1 MRRQRKERR
10 AVWRWLDDNFEE
22 TICAGL
28 LLFMAT
34 LAFLNIL
41 TRYLTN
47 FSLAFSEEIEVSLLV
62 YLTMLGTAAGFKR
75 GIHLGL
81 VFLVNW
87 LPRPA
92 QRWLRLGGTGLA
104 SGLFLALLYFSI
116 RQIQDEISM
125 ATTSEAL
132 AIPQWWYTVG
142 LPLGSII
149 ILFRIIQATHR
160 ALREVR
166 PS

>member
-1 MRRQRKERR
+1 
-10 AVWRWLDDNFEE
+10 VWRWLDDNIEE
-22 TICAGL
+22 AVCAGL

-47 FSLAFSEEIEVSLLV
+47 FSLAFTEEVEVSLLV

-81 VFLVNW
+81 VFLVNRFPRLAQHW
-87 LPRPA
+87 L
-92 QRWLRLGGTGLA
+92 QMGTAILA
-104 SGLFLALLYFSI
+104 SSLFLALVWFSI
-116 RQIQDEISM
+116 RQIQDEIAM

-132 AIPQWWYTVG
+132 AIPQWFYTLG
-142 LPLGSII
+142 LPVGAVII
-149 ILFRIIQATHR
+149 VARIIQATR
-160 ALREVR
+160 RSLRE
-166 PS
+166 SALS

>member
-1 MRRQRKERR
+1 M
-10 AVWRWLDDNFEE
+10 WRWLNDNFEE
-22 TICAGL
+22 AVCAGL

-34 LAFLNIL
+34 LAFVNIL
-41 TRYLTN
+41 ARYFTN

-81 VFLVNW
+81 VFLVNR
-87 LPRPA
+87 LPRRA
-92 QRWLRLGGTGLA
+92 QPWLHAGSAALA
-104 SGLFLALLYFSI
+104 CGLFLALLWFSV
-116 RQIQDEISM
+116 RQIQDEIAV

-132 AIPQWWYTVG
+132 AIPQWWYTLG
-142 LPLGSII
+142 LPLGSALIVA
-149 ILFRIIQATHR
+149 RIVQATRR
-160 ALREVR
+160 ALRRVG

>member
-1 MRRQRKERR
+1 M
-10 AVWRWLDDNFEE
+10 WRWVDEHFEE
-22 TICAGL
+22 ALCAGM

-41 TRYLTN
+41 TRYFTN

-81 VFLVNW
+81 VFLVARF
-87 LPRPA
+87 PRRA
-92 QRWLRLGGTGLA
+92 QRWLQVGSAALA
-104 SGLFLALLYFSI
+104 SGLFLALCWFSI
-116 RQIQDEISM
+116 RQIQDEIAM

-132 AIPQWWYTVG
+132 AIPQWLYTLG
-142 LPLGSII
+142 LPIGSVII
-149 ILFRIIQATHR
+149 IARILQATRR
-160 ALREVR
+160 ALREATA
-166 PS
+166 S

>member
-1 MRRQRKERR
+1 
-10 AVWRWLDDNFEE
+10 LDENFEE
-22 TICAGL
+22 AVCAGM

-62 YLTMLGTAAGFKR
+62 YLTLLGTAAGFKR

-81 VFLVNW
+81 VFLVSRF
-87 LPRPA
+87 PRGA
-92 QRWLRLGGTGLA
+92 QRGLQVGSA
-104 SGLFLALLYFSI
+104 VLACGLFLALLWFSLW
-116 RQIQDEISM
+116 QIQDEIAM

-132 AIPQWWYTVG
+132 AIPQWIYTVG
-142 LPLGSII
+142 LPLGSILI
-149 ILFRIIQATHR
+149 IGRILQATR
-160 ALREVR
+160 RLLREGFL
-166 PS
+166 S

>member
-1 MRRQRKERR
+1 
-10 AVWRWLDDNFEE
+10 VWRWLDDNFEE
-22 TICAGL
+22 AICAGL
-28 LLFMAT
+28 LIFMAS

-41 TRYLTN
+41 TRHFTN
-47 FSLAFSEEIEVSLLV
+47 ISLAFSEEIEVSLLV

-87 LPRPA
+87 FPRPV
-92 QRWLRLGGTGLA
+92 QRWLRVGGTVLA
-104 SGLFLALLYFSI
+104 SGLFLALLWFSI
-116 RQIQDEISM
+116 RQIQDEIAM

-132 AIPQWWYTVG
+132 AIPQWWYTTG
-142 LPLGSII
+142 LALGSAVIVA
-149 ILFRIIQATHR
+149 RIIQATCR
-160 ALREVR
+160 SFREVR

>member
-1 MRRQRKERR
+1 
-10 AVWRWLDDNFEE
+10 VWHWLYDNFEE
-22 TICAGL
+22 AVCAGL
-28 LLFMAT
+28 LLFMAS

-41 TRYLTN
+41 TRYFTT

-81 VFLVNW
+81 VFLVNR
-87 LPRPA
+87 LSRRA
-92 QRWLRLGGTGLA
+92 QRWIRVGGAVLA
-104 SGLFLALLYFSI
+104 GGLFLALLYFSI
-116 RQIQDEISM
+116 RQIQDEIAM

-132 AIPQWWYTVG
+132 AIPQWWYTLG

-149 ILFRIIQATHR
+149 IMARIIQAARR
-160 ALREVR
+160 ARREVN
-166 PS
+166 PP

>member
-1 MRRQRKERR
+1 
-10 AVWRWLDDNFEE
+10 VWRWLDENLEE
-22 TICAGL
+22 AVCAGL
-28 LLFMAT
+28 LFFMAT
-34 LAFLNIL
+34 LALANIL
-41 TRYLTN
+41 TRYFTN
-47 FSLAFSEEIEVSLLV
+47 ISLAFSEEIEVSLLV

-87 LPRPA
+87 FPRPA
-92 QRWLRLGGTGLA
+92 QRWLRVAGAVLA

-116 RQIQDEISM
+116 RQIQDEIAM

-132 AIPQWWYTVG
+132 AIPQWWYTLG
-142 LPLGSII
+142 LPLGSTI
-149 ILFRIIQATHR
+149 ILLRIIQATRR
-160 ALREVR
+160 ALGPGT

>member
-1 MRRQRKERR
+1 
-10 AVWRWLDDNFEE
+10 VWRWLDEHFEE
-22 TICAGL
+22 AVCAGM

-34 LAFLNIL
+34 LAFVNIL

-81 VFLVNW
+81 VFLVNRF
-87 LPRPA
+87 PRMA
-92 QRWLRLGGTGLA
+92 RRGLQVGTTILA
-104 SGLFLALLYFSI
+104 CCLFLALVWFSI
-116 RQIQDEISM
+116 WQIQDEIAM

-132 AIPQWWYTVG
+132 AIPQWIYTLG
-142 LPLGSII
+142 LPLGSILI
-149 ILFRIIQATHR
+149 VGRIIQATHR
-160 ALREVR
+160 ALREV
-166 PS
+166 PAS

>member
-1 MRRQRKERR
+1 M
-10 AVWRWLDDNFEE
+10 WRWLNDNFEE
-22 TICAGL
+22 AVCAGL

-34 LAFLNIL
+34 LAFVNIL
-41 TRYLTN
+41 ARYFTN

-81 VFLVNW
+81 IFLVNR
-87 LPRPA
+87 LPRPV
-92 QRWLRLGGTGLA
+92 QRWLRAGSAVLA
-104 SGLFLALLYFSI
+104 CGLFLALLWFSV
-116 RQIQDEISM
+116 RQIQDEVAV

-132 AIPQWWYTVG
+132 AIPQWWYTLG
-142 LPLGSII
+142 LPLGSILI
-149 ILFRIIQATHR
+149 VARIVQATRR
-160 ALREVR
+160 ALRRVG

>member
-1 MRRQRKERR
+1 
-10 AVWRWLDDNFEE
+10 VWRWLDDNFEE
-22 TICAGL
+22 AACAGL

-41 TRYLTN
+41 TRYLTT

-81 VFLVNW
+81 VFLVNR
-87 LPRPA
+87 LPHWA
-92 QRWLRLGGTGLA
+92 QRWIRVGGAVLA
-104 SGLFLALLYFSI
+104 GGLFLALLYFSI
-116 RQIQDEISM
+116 RQIQDEIAM

-132 AIPQWWYTVG
+132 AIPQWWYTAG

-149 ILFRIIQATHR
+149 IMARIIQAARR
-160 ALREVR
+160 ARREVN
-166 PS
+166 PP

>member
-1 MRRQRKERR
+1 M
-10 AVWRWLDDNFEE
+10 WRWLDDNFEE
-22 TICAGL
+22 AVCAGV
-28 LLFMAT
+28 LLFMAA
-34 LAFLNIL
+34 LAFVNIL
-41 TRYLTN
+41 TRYFTN

-62 YLTMLGTAAGFKR
+62 YLTLLGTAAGFKR

-87 LPRPA
+87 LPRTA
-92 QRWLRLGGTGLA
+92 QRWLRMGSAVLA
-104 SGLFLALLYFSI
+104 SGLFVALLWFSV
-116 RQIQDEISM
+116 RQIQDEIAM

-132 AIPQWWYTVG
+132 AIPQWIYTLG

-149 ILFRIIQATHR
+149 IVARIIQAARR
-160 ALREVR
+160 ALREVT

>member
-1 MRRQRKERR
+1 
-10 AVWRWLDDNFEE
+10 VWRWLDENFEE
-22 TICAGL
+22 AACAAM

-34 LAFLNIL
+34 LAFVNIL

-81 VFLVNW
+81 VFLVSRF
-87 LPRPA
+87 PRLA
-92 QRWLRLGGTGLA
+92 QRGLQVGSA
-104 SGLFLALLYFSI
+104 VLACCLFLALLWFSI
-116 RQIQDEISM
+116 WQIQDEIAM

-132 AIPQWWYTVG
+132 AIPQWIYTLG
-142 LPLGSII
+142 LPLGSIVI
-149 ILFRIIQATHR
+149 VGRIIQVTRR
-160 ALREVR
+160 ALREV
-166 PS
+166 PSS

>member
-1 MRRQRKERR
+1 M
-10 AVWRWLDDNFEE
+10 WRWLDDNFEE
-22 TICAGL
+22 AVCAA
-28 LLFMAT
+28 LLFFMAS

-41 TRYLTN
+41 TRYFTN

-75 GIHLGL
+75 GVHLGL

-87 LPRPA
+87 LPRWV
-92 QRWLRLGGTGLA
+92 QRWVRTGGAVLA
-104 SGLFLALLYFSI
+104 GGLFLALLWFSV
-116 RQIQDEISM
+116 RQIQDEIAM

-132 AIPQWWYTVG
+132 AIPQWWYTLG
-142 LPLGSII
+142 LPLGSLIVVA
-149 ILFRIIQATHR
+149 RIIQATRR
-160 ALREVR
+160 ALREGS

>member
-1 MRRQRKERR
+1 
-10 AVWRWLDDNFEE
+10 VWRWLDDNFEE
-22 TICAGL
+22 AVCAGL
-28 LLFMAT
+28 LFFMAT

-41 TRYLTN
+41 TRYFTN

-62 YLTMLGTAAGFKR
+62 YLTMLGAAAGFKR

-81 VFLVNW
+81 VFLINW

-92 QRWLRLGGTGLA
+92 QRWIRVGGAVLA

-116 RQIQDEISM
+116 RQIQDEIAM

-132 AIPQWWYTVG
+132 AIPQWWYTLG
-142 LPLGSII
+142 LPVGSII
-149 ILFRIIQATHR
+149 IVARIIQATRR
-160 ALREVR
+160 ALREVS

>member
-1 MRRQRKERR
+1 M
-10 AVWRWLDDNFEE
+10 WRWLDENFEE
-22 TICAGL
+22 AACAAM

-34 LAFLNIL
+34 LAFVNIL

-81 VFLVNW
+81 VFLVSRF
-87 LPRPA
+87 PRLA
-92 QRWLRLGGTGLA
+92 QRGLQVGSA
-104 SGLFLALLYFSI
+104 VLACCLFLALLWFSI
-116 RQIQDEISM
+116 WQIQDEIAM

-132 AIPQWWYTVG
+132 AIPQWIYTLG
-142 LPLGSII
+142 LPLGSIVI
-149 ILFRIIQATHR
+149 VGRIIQVTRR
-160 ALREVR
+160 ALREV
-166 PS
+166 PSS

>member
-1 MRRQRKERR
+1 M
-10 AVWRWLDDNFEE
+10 WRWLDENLEE
-22 TICAGL
+22 AICAGL
-28 LLFMAT
+28 LFFMAT
-34 LAFLNIL
+34 LALANIL
-41 TRYLTN
+41 TRYFTN
-47 FSLAFSEEIEVSLLV
+47 ISLAFSEEIEVSLLV

-87 LPRPA
+87 FPHPA
-92 QRWLRLGGTGLA
+92 QRWLRVAGAVLA

-116 RQIQDEISM
+116 RQIQDEIAM

-132 AIPQWWYTVG
+132 AIPQWWYTLG
-142 LPLGSII
+142 LPLGSTI
-149 ILFRIIQATHR
+149 ILLRIIQATRR
-160 ALREVR
+160 ALGAGT

>member
-1 MRRQRKERR
+1 M
-10 AVWRWLDDNFEE
+10 WYWLNENFEE
-22 TICAGL
+22 AVCAGM

-41 TRYLTN
+41 TRYFTN

-81 VFLVNW
+81 VFLAARF
-87 LPRPA
+87 PRRT
-92 QRWLRLGGTGLA
+92 QRWLQMGSAALA
-104 SGLFLALLYFSI
+104 CGLFLALTWFGA
-116 RQIQDEISM
+116 RQIQDEIAM
-125 ATTSEAL
+125 RTTSEAL
-132 AIPQWWYTVG
+132 AIPQWWYTLG

-149 ILFRIIQATHR
+149 IIARVIQATRR
-160 ALREVR
+160 ALRQGT
-166 PS
+166 PA

>member
-1 MRRQRKERR
+1 MECGAEVRT
-10 AVWRWLDDNFEE
+10 VWQWLNENFEE
-22 TICAGL
+22 ALCAGML
-28 LLFMAT
+28 LCMAA

-62 YLTMLGTAAGFKR
+62 YLTMLGSAAAFKR

-81 VFLVNW
+81 VFLVRR
-87 LPRPA
+87 LPRSA
-92 QRWLRLGGTGLA
+92 QRWLEAGSAALA
-104 SGLFLALLYFSI
+104 IGLFAALCWFSL
-116 RQIQDEISM
+116 RQIQDEIAM

-132 AIPQWWYTVG
+132 AIPQWWYTLG
-142 LPLGSII
+142 LPLGSLII
-149 ILFRIIQATHR
+149 AARIIQATRR
-160 ALREVR
+160 ALRGAA